1 MGLPVD
7 TVMAPPMPANEE
19 DKVKVKKSQL
29 EKAIRALVQLVLKR
43 TANANPL
50 FGANSETMN
59 LIFTLSEV
67 PDKRRIKPMLIKLP
81 HPLYDDKS
89 EVCFLAKD
97 PQKQYKEL
105 LLQKHAVPG
114 ITKVIGLDKLKR
126 NYKTAEAKRALA
138 DAFDLFLCD
147 SRIMAM
153 MPKLLG
159 TTFYEK
165 NLKRPIPVR
174 LKLQDPAPN
183 LHNAIAGT
191 TLRVPSG
198 PCLGVRFGRCSMGEE
213 HLLANAAAVISFVT
227 KYLVKNPVQTI
238 SVQAT
243 DSPALPVWRRAPSPG
258 ELVNLKKYH
267 SDAVSSSASD
277 TGISGASDTES
288 AQASELPSDAGE
300 TLSTRDT
307 VSDVDTMSELET
319 NSELDSEAGDV
330 DQKVAVKTALPLLQ
344 GLKAKKRKFATVT
357 ASSPDTSSQAKL
369 SESDTMKPPPKK
381 AKRSKPAEAV
391 AA

>member
-1 MGLPVD
+1 
-7 TVMAPPMPANEE
+7 MAPLLPLDEE
-19 DKVKVKKSQL
+19 GKVKVKKSQL
-29 EKAIRALVQLVLKR
+29 EKAIRALVQLVAKR
-43 TANANPL
+43 TANSNPL

-59 LIFTLSEV
+59 LIFTLSEI
-67 PDKRRIKPMLIKLP
+67 PDKRRMKPMLIKLP
-81 HPLYDDKS
+81 HPLFDDKS

-105 LLQKHAVPG
+105 LLQKHPVPG
-114 ITKVIGLDKLKR
+114 VTKVIGLDKLKR
-126 NYKTAEAKRALA
+126 NYKTAESKRALA

-165 NLKRPIPVR
+165 KLKRPIPVK
-174 LKLQDPAPN
+174 LKLQDPVPH
-183 LHNAIAGT
+183 LQNAITGT

-198 PCLGVRFGRCSMGEE
+198 PCVGVRFGRCSMGEQQ
-213 HLLANAAAVISFVT
+213 LLANSAAVISFVT
-227 KYLVKNPVQTI
+227 KYLAKNPVQTI

-243 DSPALPVWRRAPSPG
+243 DSPALPVWRRAPPPG

-288 AQASELPSDAGE
+288 VLASELPSDAGE

-307 VSDVDTMSELET
+307 VSDVDTMSELEA

-330 DQKVAVKTALPLLQ
+330 DQSVSAKQTLPLLQ
-344 GLKAKKRKFATVT
+344 GLKVKKKRKFASVNTT
-357 ASSPDTSSQAKL
+357 AADTPSQAKL
-369 SESDTMKPPPKK
+369 SESNSMKPPAKK
-381 AKRSKPAEAV
+381 AKRSKPAEA
-391 AA
+391 A

>member
-1 MGLPVD
+1 
-7 TVMAPPMPANEE
+7 MAPLLPLDDEG
-19 DKVKVKKSQL
+19 KVKVKKSQL
-29 EKAIRALVQLVLKR
+29 EKAIRALVQLVAKR
-43 TANANPL
+43 TANSNPL
-50 FGANSETMN
+50 FGANAETMN
-59 LIFTLSEV
+59 LIFTLSEI
-67 PDKRRIKPMLIKLP
+67 PDKRRMKPMLIKLP
-81 HPLYDDKS
+81 HPLFDDKS

-105 LLQKHAVPG
+105 LLQKHPVPG
-114 ITKVIGLDKLKR
+114 VTKVIGLDKLKR
-126 NYKTAEAKRALA
+126 NYKTAESKRALA

-147 SRIMAM
+147 SRIMSM

-165 NLKRPIPVR
+165 KLKRPIPVK
-174 LKLQDPAPN
+174 LKLQDPVPH
-183 LHNAIAGT
+183 LQNAITGT

-198 PCLGVRFGRCSMGEE
+198 PCVGVRFGRCSMGEQQ
-213 HLLANAAAVISFVT
+213 LLANSAAVISFVT
-227 KYLVKNPVQTI
+227 KYLAKNPVQTI

-243 DSPALPVWRRAPSPG
+243 DSPALPVWRRAPPPG

-288 AQASELPSDAGE
+288 VLASELPSDAGE

-307 VSDVDTMSELET
+307 VSDVDTMSELEA

-330 DQKVAVKTALPLLQ
+330 DQSVSAKQTLPLLQ
-344 GLKAKKRKFATVT
+344 GLKVKKKRKFASVNTT
-357 ASSPDTSSQAKL
+357 AADTPSQAKL
-369 SESDTMKPPPKK
+369 SESNSMKPPAKK
-381 AKRSKPAEAV
+381 AKRSKPAEA
-391 AA
+391 A